1 MRSLVWLLRSW
12 WSFCGHPR
20 LFPWCSFRQSAV
32 HLLVGFSFCTL
43 VLGGVA
49 RVLDLWRAAE
59 DSPAPFS
66 LASSLCAT
74 PEQQRLPC
82 PALMKTNRDFYLVSA
97 GIQGALMVLDLRPL
111 WARCLSVSTN
121 QKAFQE
127 AERKSGLSLLWSQG
141 STNGEIQRSSLVRHL
156 PEVHFRVH
164 SSLICF

>member
-20 LFPWCSFRQSAV
+20 LFPWCSFPQSAV

-43 VLGGVA
+43 VLDGVA

-82 PALMKTNRDFYLVSA
+82 PAL
-97 GIQGALMVLDLRPL
+97 
-111 WARCLSVSTN
+111 LSWKPTEILTWS
-121 QKAFQE
+121 QQE
-127 AERKSGLSLLWSQG
+127 SRVLLWYWIWGHSEPTVSLSPPIRRPSRKQRG
-141 STNGEIQRSSLVRHL
+141 SLGCPWFDH
-156 PEVHFRVH
+156 RVLLMGKSKGAH
-164 SSLICF
+164 